1 MFWVIGWMLF
11 GLIVGAIARLIYPGR
26 QSMGTFKTMLL
37 GIGGSLLGGFVG
49 YLLAGGSLFA
59 GAGWIGSLLG
69 AVAIIAISQRR
80 HRIERHPSA

>member
-11 GLIVGAIARLIYPGR
+11 GLIVGAIARLVYPGP
-26 QSMGTFKTMLL
+26 QPMGMFKTMLL

-49 YLLAGGSLFA
+49 YLLAGGSLFQA
-59 GAGWIGSLLG
+59 AGWIGSFLG

-80 HRIERHPSA
+80 NRIERHPSA